1 MPCSF
6 SFPNT
11 CLLYTSHQPHAV
23 FDTSLQIVAH
33 AHVGKFGQT
42 QYQELYAQRTS
53 QNTDDRV
60 RLFSQPHAHGPVS
73 YTHLDVYKRQPKSA
87 RSASVF
93 LFSHVYARF
102 TTDFFQNGV
111 SQLHSTR
118 VLQTMSFYPLLYL
131 RNLFYLSQAHDF
143 VGGLL
148 DIIAQIDYLT
158 VIQKKAAKH
167 YRVLAALKCTGC
179 LLYTSRCV

>member
-1 MPCSF
+1 MIVSF
-6 SFPNT
+6 
-11 CLLYTSHQPHAV
+11 AV
-23 FDTSLQIVAH
+23 FSTVESTRCA
-33 AHVGKFGQT
+33 
-42 QYQELYAQRTS
+42 S
-53 QNTDDRV
+53 
-60 RLFSQPHAHGPVS
+60 S
-73 YTHLDVYKRQPKSA
+73 YTVVVTLP
-87 RSASVF
+87 
-93 LFSHVYARF
+93 FS
-102 TTDFFQNGV
+102 FQNGV

-167 YRVLAALKCTGC
+167 YRVLAALKCTGHELAQFSSHKRPSIVATDSNDDKHQYNKQ
-179 LLYTSRCV
+179 LLHLFIIDSLVDQPPDNTATDSPDHHQNQPEPFKLRHGFCKQRCRNTCNLRN